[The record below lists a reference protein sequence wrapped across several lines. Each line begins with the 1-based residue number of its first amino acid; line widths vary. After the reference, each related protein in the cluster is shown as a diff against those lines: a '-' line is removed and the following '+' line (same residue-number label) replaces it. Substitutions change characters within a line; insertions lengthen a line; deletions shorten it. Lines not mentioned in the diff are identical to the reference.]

1 MLRLVIVTPV
11 YNDWESFRKL
21 IPEIDRALEF
31 NDVEVS
37 IVGVNDG
44 SPQAMPVM
52 LMDGLRTRRVQSV
65 EILEL
70 AFNMG
75 HQRAIALGLAEV
87 VKRNVHDISIVM
99 DCDGEDKP
107 SDLLLLIEQYERS
120 PDHIVVAQRA
130 QRSEGQLF
138 KTCYRLYKGVF
149 KLLTGTAISHG
160 NFSLI
165 PIPLLRR
172 LICMPDI
179 WNHLAATVMRSRMPI
194 QTVPTN
200 RGTRYA
206 GQSKLNTVSLI
217 TLGLSAISVFT
228 DIAFVRILVAAIFLA
243 CMTTL
248 GIFIVVMERLFTDWA
263 IPGWASTVAGA
274 LGIIFLQAILLS
286 LISAFQV
293 LNSRSNVSMSPARKV
308 EELIVYRKVFIV
320 NIYDVPFISSDAGE
334 IFEEIKI

>member
-1 MLRLVIVTPV
+1 MVSKGVNSVLKLVIVTPV

-21 IPEIDRALEF
+21 IPEIDRALESK
-31 NDVEVS
+31 DVEVS
-37 IVGVNDG
+37 IIGVNDG
-44 SPQAMPVM
+44 SLQAMPIM
-52 LMDGLRTRRVQSV
+52 LMDGVRTSRVQSV

-87 VKRNVHDISIVM
+87 VKRNVPAVSIIM

-107 SDLLLLIEQYERS
+107 SDLLLLIEQHERS

-130 QRSEGQLF
+130 QRSEGRLF
-138 KTCYRLYKGVF
+138 KVCYRLYKGIF
-149 KLLTGTAISHG
+149 KLLTGTGISHG

-165 PIPLLRR
+165 PISLLRR
-172 LICMPDI
+172 LIYMPDI
-179 WNHLAATVMRSRMPI
+179 WNHLAATVVRSRLPI

-228 DIAFVRILVAAIFLA
+228 DIAFVLTCSGSVR
-243 CMTTL
+243 
-248 GIFIVVMERLFTDWA
+248 
-263 IPGWASTVAGA
+263 
-274 LGIIFLQAILLS
+274 
-286 LISAFQV
+286 
-293 LNSRSNVSMSPARKV
+293 RK
-308 EELIVYRKVFIV
+308 
-320 NIYDVPFISSDAGE
+320 
-334 IFEEIKI
+334 

>member
-11 YNDWESFRKL
+11 YNDWESFKKL
-21 IPEIDRALEF
+21 IPDIDRVLEEK
-31 NDVEVS
+31 DVEAS
-37 IVGVNDG
+37 IIGVNDG
-44 SPQAMPVM
+44 SPLAMPEA
-52 LMDGLRTRRVQSV
+52 LLAGLSTKRVLSV

-87 VKRNVHDISIVM
+87 VNRNVHDICVVM

-107 SDLLLLIEQYERS
+107 SDLLHLIQQHERN
-120 PDHIVVAQRA
+120 PGHIVVAQRA
-130 QRSEGQLF
+130 RRSEGRLF
-138 KTCYRLYKGVF
+138 KVFYRLYKGVF

-165 PIPLLRR
+165 PMPLLKR

-179 WNHLAATVMRSRMPI
+179 WNHLAATIVRSRMAL

-243 CMTTL
+243 CMTTI

-274 LGIIFLQAILLS
+274 LGIIFLQAVLLS

-308 EELIVYRKVFIV
+308 QELIVNRKVFIV
-320 NIYDVPFISSDAGE
+320 KIYDLPYIPKDAAE
-334 IFEEIKI
+334 MFEEVRI